1 MSPSKASQIAARVLG
16 AIMLLLAGS
25 AAAFPL
31 WNMPKGVTD
40 ISHDIYNLHMQVLW
54 ISVAI
59 GVVVFGMMLYSII
72 MHRQS
77 RGFKAAQFHESTT
90 VEILWTIAPFVILV
104 VMAIPAT
111 KTLMAIENT
120 GNADLTIE
128 VTGYQWQWHYDYLN
142 QDISFFSRL
151 STPETQILNLTEKK
165 NPHYLREVDN
175 ELVLSVGKKIRFLYT
190 SNDVIHAWWVP
201 AFGVKRDVIPGFI
214 SQDWTRI
221 NKPGVYRGQC
231 AELCGRDHAFMPIV
245 VRAVRQ
251 AEFEKWVKA
260 HKGSTQASRA
270 PASRA
275 S

>member
-59 GVVVFGMMLYSII
+59 GVVVFGTMLYSII

-90 VEILWTIAPFVILV
+90 VEVLWTIAPFVILV

-120 GNADLTIE
+120 GNSDLTIE

-151 STPETQILNLTEKK
+151 STPETQILNLADKS
-165 NPHYLREVDN
+165 PHYLREVDN
-175 ELVLSVGKKIRFLYT
+175 ELVLPVGKKIRFLFT
-190 SNDVIHAWWVP
+190 SNDVNHAWWVP

-214 SQDWTRI
+214 NQDWTRI
-221 NKPGVYRGQC
+221 NRPGVYRGQC

-251 AEFEKWVKA
+251 AEFKKWVKA
-260 HKGSTQASRA
+260 HKGSKQASRA